1 MKNIGI
7 GAFNLFLHFK
17 KNNGTNRTISYLLV
31 LAVLNLSTSCSYYKV
46 KDIQIDKDQL
56 AQQIQTF
63 NAARNYA
70 IINKTWH
77 LENLVVNDDER
88 TMSGT
93 VQALWT
99 EHSYEKIRESKK
111 THRYKKDEKQPL
123 NELYFTVTMAKS
135 PMAGESLT
143 IPFENITAISVNDKN
158 TGRTVLNIAAGT
170 IGAFF
175 ATMLIIVALKSSCP
189 FVYVKDGTAYVFQG
203 ELYPGII
210 TANLQRL
217 DYLQLPDIQ
226 TEAGQLIL
234 KVTNELREVQ
244 YTDMLQLWIIEHEAG
259 ELVVLDKNG
268 RPQFFSNLHPP
279 VSAIDENHREVGQQ
293 IGMKDNI
300 FHNFND
306 DLNNTTS
313 TRKLELKFKRPK
325 GSQKAKLLL
334 TAKNS
339 LWLDYVFGRFNAQF
353 GAYYN
358 QFQKDQQQVSAAQGQ
373 QWAIDQHIPL
383 SVSIKTDK
391 GWETIDRI
399 NTVGPMATRDI
410 AVPIDLGDISG
421 DSVEVRL
428 EAGFMFWDL
437 DYAAID
443 FSEDRPYEITKLKPI
458 SAFDQNDRD
467 VASLLA
473 SGDGQYFVQP
483 EVGDQ
488 VEVRFVSPQMNP
500 EKLRATFL
508 VNKGYYNY
516 IRNYEGIPDFERL
529 KKFRNKNTFT
539 RYSENAYK
547 EIMAIDRPENASL

>member
-7 GAFNLFLHFK
+7 GAFDLFLHFK
-17 KNNGTNRTISYLLV
+17 TNNGTNRTISYLLV
-31 LAVLNLSTSCSYYKV
+31 LAILNLSSSCSYYKV

-56 AQQIQTF
+56 SQQIQTF
-63 NAARNYA
+63 NAERNYA

-123 NELYFTVTMAKS
+123 NELYFTVTLAKS

-143 IPFENITAISVNDKN
+143 IPFEDITAISVNDKN

-175 ATMLIIVALKSSCP
+175 ATMLIIAALKSSCP
-189 FVYVKDGTAYVFQG
+189 FVYVKDGTGYVFQG

-210 TANLQRL
+210 TANLQRF

-226 TEAGQLIL
+226 AEAGQLIL

-244 YTDMLQLWIIEHEAG
+244 YTDMLQLWVIEHEVG

-268 RPQFFSNLHPP
+268 RPQFFSNLLPP

-293 IGMKDNI
+293 IGMKDND
-300 FHNFND
+300 FHNFNE
-306 DLNNTTS
+306 DLENTTS
-313 TRKLELKFKRPK
+313 TRKLDLKFERPK

-358 QFQKDQQQVSAAQGQ
+358 QFQKDQQQVSAAKAQ

-383 SVSIKTDK
+383 SVSIKTDQ
-391 GWETIDRI
+391 GWEIIDQI

-410 AVPIDLGDISG
+410 AVPIDLNGISG
-421 DSVEVRL
+421 DNLEVRL

-443 FSEDRPYEITKLKPI
+443 FSEDRPFDIAKLKPI

-467 VASLLA
+467 VASLLE
-473 SGDGQYFVQP
+473 SGDGQYLVQP

-488 VEVRFVSPQMNP
+488 VEVRFASPQKNP
-500 EKLRATFL
+500 EKMRATFL

-516 IRNYEGIPDFERL
+516 IRNYEGIPDLERL
-529 KKFRNKNTFT
+529 KKFRNMNTFT

-547 EIMAIDRPENASL
+547 EIMAIDRPENAAL